1 MILSRTTPCNMFEI
15 NKPAWG
21 GRKVGLATYKVAAHN
36 RIDILYKDK
45 NGRRIYP
52 LPLYISGKKARQ
64 YPIHPVRS
72 NPNVKLYVIPIS
84 DLEVLERE

>member
-1 MILSRTTPCNMFEI
+1 MILSRTTPCNIFEI

-52 LPLYISGKKARQ
+52 LPLYISGEKARK
-64 YPIHPVRS
+64 YPVYPVRN